1 MKPKLSG
8 GCLCDAVHFSVKNEF
23 KAFFQCHCKQ
33 CQKLTGSVFT
43 SNILSAPRNIEWLK
57 GTSNVTVYNHPTRGF
72 SKSFCNICGSGL
84 PFINKNKTTLIIPAG
99 SLNELPDLQ
108 PQANMF
114 TSEEACWLKPGLNA
128 KDFIGFPE

>member
-57 GTSNVTVYNHPTRGF
+57 GKSNVTVYDHPTRRF

-114 TSEEACWLKPGLNA
+114 TSEEARWLKPGLNA
-128 KDFIGFPE
+128 KGFGGFPE